1 MQQEPKK
8 VYTRP
13 QGRQLKV
20 IGSVADLTQ
29 TGNTRPIN
37 NDLKGGSVGSSGV

>member
-1 MQQEPKK
+1 MQGQTKK

-13 QGRQLKV
+13 QGPQLKI

-29 TGNTRPIN
+29 TGLSNGGG
-37 NDLKGGSVGSSGV
+37 DAKGGSVLSPGA